1 MFYVKVFSRN
11 LKNVNRHHFMCKDI
25 LYSGR
30 YSIRKICWGKHS
42 KLIKFILYNIYLY
55 TILKQDM
62 LNIELEILTADSL
75 FLDLTLC
82 M

>member
-1 MFYVKVFSRN
+1 
-11 LKNVNRHHFMCKDI
+11 MCKDI

-30 YSIRKICWGKHS
+30 YSIHTISWDKNS

-55 TILKQDM
+55 TIFHKYV
-62 LNIELEILTADSL
+62 LNIELELVTAYSV
-75 FLDLTLC
+75 FLYLKLC